1 MTAPISKSA
10 SEAAAEI
17 EGFYNAASEYTCT
30 CFSEPDS
37 GCSHCRAWT
46 KAYNET
52 ITTIQSAID
61 TERQKDAEMIAQLE
75 QQLPDT
81 YYAGLPLLQRLHFMV
96 NDWRRGV
103 IACQKLD
110 DDNASLTK
118 QVEELGA
125 DKARLDWLDGRMI
138 DGVHVEVWAK
148 GDPEVKVER
157 EAVVYLGTCTA
168 RASHTRLAID
178 AAMRCKD
185 TPTNHPHH

>member
-1 MTAPISKSA
+1 MSEISKAA
-10 SEAAAEI
+10 SEAASKV
-17 EGFYNAASEYTCT
+17 FASMDIKWPTFADKRNVEQVLQKY
-30 CFSEPDS
+30 
-37 GCSHCRAWT
+37 
-46 KAYNET
+46 
-52 ITTIQSAID
+52 ID
-61 TERQKDAEMIAQLE
+61 TARQKDAEMIV
-75 QQLPDT
+75 
-81 YYAGLPLLQRLHFMV
+81 RLMKQA
-96 NDWRRGV
+96 DELMTLR
-103 IACQKLD
+103 D
-110 DDNASLTK
+110 SLTK
-118 QVEELGA
+118 QVEELRA

>member
-61 TERQKDAEMIAQLE
+61 TERQKDAETI
-75 QQLPDT
+75 
-81 YYAGLPLLQRLHFMV
+81 
-96 NDWRRGV
+96 
-103 IACQKLD
+103 
-110 DDNASLTK
+110 ASLTK
-118 QVEELGA
+118 QVEGLRVEAVDLKGQIIQLRA
-125 DKARLDWLDGRMI
+125 DKMKLA
-138 DGVHVEVWAK
+138 HEVRK
-148 GDPEVKVER
+148 YR
-157 EAVVYLGTCTA
+157 
-168 RASHTRLAID
+168 
-178 AAMRCKD
+178 
-185 TPTNHPHH
+185 